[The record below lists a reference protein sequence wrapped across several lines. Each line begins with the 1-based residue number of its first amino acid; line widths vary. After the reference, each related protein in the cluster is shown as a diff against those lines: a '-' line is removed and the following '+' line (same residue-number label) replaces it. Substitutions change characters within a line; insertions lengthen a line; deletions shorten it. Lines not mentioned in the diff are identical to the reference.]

1 MIALVGVPKEKKG
14 GRGVRSVTGNG
25 ARRQPR
31 RSLDPTFWLIVRHQ
45 NGQVEV
51 ITIDAG
57 GEKALPVFSFEEEAE
72 AFLNLG
78 APEAYYYWIRET
90 TPGELVSVL
99 YGPCAGVGRVALD
112 PLPEHGGEAIV
123 DLVCLSRERFCKN
136 LVGEH
141 ELSARSEPVPDGNVR
156 RPHGGVT

>member
-31 RSLDPTFWLIVRHQ
+31 RSLDPTFWLIARHQ

-123 DLVCLSRERFCKN
+123 DLMSLSRERFCKN
-136 LVGEH
+136 LRDRMKRGRWRV
-141 ELSARSEPVPDGNVR
+141 VR
-156 RPHGGVT
+156 YSNTCEKTLPN